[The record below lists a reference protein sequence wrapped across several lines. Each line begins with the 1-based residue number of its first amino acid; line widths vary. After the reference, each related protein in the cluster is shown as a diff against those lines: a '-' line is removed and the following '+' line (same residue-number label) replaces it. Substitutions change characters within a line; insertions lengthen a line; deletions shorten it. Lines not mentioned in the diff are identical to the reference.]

1 VSHRPT
7 ARKRLAVD
15 RQQLL
20 ILLVAAVMSGSF
32 FLLVLWPKQK
42 ELSAI
47 MAAVDREKP
56 FVKQKVRTSREGVY
70 VTVRVASLRKA
81 GGTLLRRVP
90 AEPEL
95 ASFLEQVARCVA
107 SDPLVRHEVERIEAE
122 PPKGTP
128 AAVTPIGELYLPL
141 EGLVDVEAERR
152 RIEAEIGKVEKELS
166 KCEAKLGNANFV
178 ERAKPEVVERE
189 RERREAWRAKLEQLR
204 EMRGA
209 LS

>member
-1 VSHRPT
+1 MSHRPT

-42 ELSAI
+42 ELSAL
-47 MAAVDREKP
+47 MAAVERERP

-70 VTVRVASLRKA
+70 VTVRVASLRKTGVA
-81 GGTLLRRVP
+81 LLRRVP

-107 SDPLVRHEVERIEAE
+107 EEPLVRHEVERIEAE

-128 AAVTPIGELYLPL
+128 AVPIRLRLAGPFEAVYRCLDAIEGLERLTRFRRLEICRADGEGAVSAEVEILVYYLPASQD
-141 EGLVDVEAERR
+141 EGLTRGEEQTS
-152 RIEAEIGKVEKELS
+152 KV
-166 KCEAKLGNANFV
+166 AAG
-178 ERAKPEVVERE
+178 
-189 RERREAWRAKLEQLR
+189 
-204 EMRGA
+204 
-209 LS
+209 